1 MKTCLLKRHPNMA
14 NFIIRAKSHDEWLE
28 ARKGGI
34 GASEIGTILGVN
46 PYETPYQLWRRKMGF
61 DAPAPENFLMKAGHY
76 LEDAIAHFCADATGV
91 EIVKRSADEFVV
103 VNKERQ
109 FLRVSPDRY
118 AWLPN
123 ARHTT
128 ANKVIIECK
137 STQRNVSGDDVPLTW
152 FSQVIYQLGVC
163 EMEQAYLAWLI
174 SGRDFGFKRITFD
187 KDFYNDVI
195 VAEVERFWTD
205 AIVGGREPALVNVED
220 IRMKYPLHEPG
231 KMVEA
236 TPELLE
242 KYDTLVATNAEIK
255 RLSEIKAEAE
265 EALKFAIGDAEGL
278 IAPGAAGGRARTLA
292 TWKAPKPS
300 EKFDEKAFAEA
311 NPELHSRYLTTAQGS
326 RRFSLK

>member
-1 MKTCLLKRHPNMA
+1 MA
-14 NFIIRAKSHDEWLE
+14 NFIIRAKNHNEWLD

-46 PYETPYQLWRRKMGF
+46 PYETPYQLWRKKMGL

-91 EIVKRSADEFVV
+91 EIVKQSSDEFVV
-103 VNKERQ
+103 VNKEKQ

-123 ARHTT
+123 VRHTA

-137 STQRNVSGDDVPLTW
+137 STQRNVSEDDIPLTW

-174 SGRDFGFKRITFD
+174 SGRDFGFKHITFD

-205 AIVGGREPALVNVED
+205 NIVGGKEPDLINAED
-220 IRMKYPLHEPG
+220 IKVKYPLHEPL

-265 EALKFAIGDAEGL
+265 NALKFAIGDAEGL
-278 IAPGAAGGRARTLA
+278 VAPETAGERARTLA

-311 NPELHSRYLTTAQGS
+311 NPELHSQYLTTVQGG